1 MNKLLVT
8 ILVST
13 LFLSACGDG
22 ADRQEKYL
30 ERAQRYFAE
39 ENFDKARIDAQNVLQ
54 INPKNIEARQI
65 LGDVSYENGDIRK
78 AYGMYLSILDENP
91 DHVGANT
98 ALAKTY
104 IVVRSYEQALEHA
117 NTVLAVE
124 PENAKVLGYK
134 ALTLAGLEMVP
145 EAEEV
150 ASQALAID
158 PGITEAIGV
167 TVQKYFNAKQPEL
180 ALPVLDRGIE
190 ANPEEPRIPT
200 MKITLLESMGK
211 TDEVEVELLRL
222 VERFPDTQEYVTTLS
237 RFYIQNSRI
246 DDAEKALEN
255 HIKINDEDA
264 DPKLALVAFKLRHR
278 SKEEA
283 IELVQGYMEKEP
295 SRSEFY
301 TALAQLHL
309 FTGDRAEAIETL
321 EGAINSDPRSVGA
334 IEARNLLVGIYLQDG
349 DVDTAKKILEEVL
362 DIEPEN
368 SPALLARARL
378 SLAATQ
384 IREGIADLRVILKND
399 PESTEALKLLAQA
412 QEYNGSTDLALD
424 NYKKLMAI
432 ETPDLDVLAGAARL
446 SIQAE
451 QYQDAENYIR
461 QALEQDA
468 DNAGLVTNLI
478 RLLVIKEDWDS
489 ASAFAER
496 LIASEDSRALGHY
509 LQSGLE
515 LRQEQFD
522 AAIGSLTKSLE
533 AEPKAVESLT
543 ALAQLKFEKESPEQA
558 IEFVGNHCEA
568 NSDMSACYHILGTL
582 EARTGDFDAAE
593 SSLQRAIA
601 LNDKQL
607 VSYRQLGKVY
617 GAKQQLDKVEAIVRQ
632 GVEATGDQG
641 LKFDLANFFY
651 QLERYDDAADVYVEM
666 IEQNPDAL
674 SAKNNLA
681 MIYAEFLN
689 NEENMQAANSL
700 ISDLQDSENP
710 AYLDTVGWVL
720 YLSGEYGRAVTY
732 LQAAVD
738 KMDSSPL
745 LHYHLGM
752 ALYKN
757 GDLER
762 AREHLTLAVADE
774 EFQYSGFAE
783 AQATLAELQ

>member
-8 ILVST
+8 VLVST
-13 LFLSACGDG
+13 LFLAACGDG

-54 INPKNIEARQI
+54 INPKNVEARQI
-65 LGDVSYENGDIRK
+65 LGDISFQNGDIRK
-78 AYGMYLSILDENP
+78 AYGMYLSILEESP

-104 IVVRSYEQALEHA
+104 IAVRSYEQALEHV

-134 ALTLAGLEMVP
+134 ALTLAGLEMIP
-145 EAEEV
+145 EAEEI
-150 ASQALAID
+150 AEQALALD
-158 PGITEAIGV
+158 PGVTEAIGV
-167 TVQKYFNAKQPEL
+167 TVQKYYNAKQPEL
-180 ALPVLDRGIE
+180 ALPILDRGIE
-190 ANPEEPRIPT
+190 ANPDEPRIST

-211 TDEVEVELLRL
+211 TDEVEAELLRL
-222 VERFPDTQEYVTTLS
+222 VERFPEEQDYVTTLS
-237 RFYIQNSRI
+237 RFYIQQSRI
-246 DDAEKALEN
+246 DDAEKALEDF
-255 HIKINDEDA
+255 IKVDPENADA
-264 DPKLALVAFKLRHR
+264 KLALIAFKLRHR

-283 IELVQGYMEKEP
+283 IALVEGYMEAEP
-295 SRSEFY
+295 SRSEYY

-309 FTGDRAEAIETL
+309 FTGDRDQAVGILEDAID
-321 EGAINSDPRSVGA
+321 SDPRSVGA

-349 DVDTAKKILEEVL
+349 EVDTAKKILEEVL

-368 SPALLARARL
+368 APALLARARL
-378 SLAATQ
+378 SLASVQ

-424 NYKKLMAI
+424 NYKKLMTI
-432 ETPDLDVLAGAARL
+432 EKPDLDVLAGAARL

-451 QYQDAENYIR
+451 QYQEAENYIR
-461 QALEQDA
+461 QALEEDA

-489 ASAFAER
+489 ATAFANR
-496 LIASEDSRALGHY
+496 LIESEDSAALGHY

-515 LRQEQFD
+515 LRQEKFD
-522 AAIGSLTKSLE
+522 SAIGSLEKSLA
-533 AEPKAVESLT
+533 AEPKAIESLT
-543 ALAQLKFEKESPEQA
+543 ALAQLKFEKESPEKA
-558 IEFVGNHCEA
+558 IAFVGEHCEA

-582 EARTGDFDAAE
+582 HARTGDFDAAE
-593 SSLQRAIA
+593 TSLQQAIA
-601 LNDKQL
+601 LNDQQL

-617 GAKQQLDKVEAIVRQ
+617 GAKQELDKVEATVRQ
-632 GVEATGDQG
+632 GIEATGNEG

-651 QLERYDDAADVYVEM
+651 QIERYEDAADVYIDM
-666 IEQNPDAL
+666 IEQNQDAL

-681 MIYAEFLN
+681 MLYAEFLN
-689 NEENMQAANSL
+689 SEENMQRAQSL

-738 KMDSSPL
+738 KVGSSPL
-745 LHYHLGM
+745 LQYHLGM

-762 AREHLTLAVADE
+762 AKEHLTLAVADE
-774 EFQYSGFAE
+774 ETRYAGFDE
-783 AQATLAELQ
+783 AKETLAKIQ